1 MWRFKEIFLAAISLV
16 LVGCGGGASSS
27 TDTQDKI
34 IQTTNTASD
43 INSNGKV
50 GYYLD
55 SQVKGVTFEC
65 GKFIG
70 KTQSDGAFLFEDGK
84 DCKLKLSNVLI
95 KTIPSNKLFSGVTI
109 LEDNVNVARV
119 LQTMDLDNN
128 PNNGIDIEEGALS
141 CVKDKLPTTDE
152 ELSQLVECLN
162 SSNIPNFIKRN
173 SAVTLEEAKEHLEH
187 TRASL
192 IPVAKDITVTTDE
205 NSAVDINILAE
216 NPRYDM
222 LRYKIIRAPKYGK
235 LSGKAPNLVYTPNSS
250 FNGIDSFSYIAINS
264 KFSSNIATVTINVGN
279 SAGDIEISGDDALIV
294 YKTSKVS
301 ADKDLKTKD
310 VAQITRD
317 VYRKFKD
324 DFDFIF
330 IVSNSNRTNYTY
342 SGLYFGVKNDT
353 PNLGADEFDYTSYY
367 GSNGK
372 LQGVI
377 HFPSIKKLE
386 VGPKLHE
393 LLHRWANSI
402 IDVTINGQKT
412 RHWGY
417 NGFDKRGQLGGFEID
432 TLNIESGSLE
442 DGGEFSAELFG
453 SNANGGDSIP
463 YNSIELY
470 LMGLI
475 SADEVGDI
483 MLTQNASFDKIENN
497 RVYFKASK
505 IERVSFVDY
514 LKRVN
519 LPQRAKNT
527 KSSYKVLTVLL
538 TNSTPSTQEIE
549 KVKTIMQEFGKNG
562 PDSNSKIY
570 NLYEATNGKLHLE
583 LSNLSDSLK

>member
-16 LVGCGGGASSS
+16 LVGCGGGATSS

-34 IQTTNTASD
+34 VQSPTNSSD
-43 INSNGKV
+43 NI

-55 SQVKGVTFEC
+55 SQVKGITFKC
-65 GKFIG
+65 GKFTG
-70 KTQSDGAFLFEDGK
+70 KTQSDGVFLFEEGK
-84 DCKLKLSNVLI
+84 DCKFSLGDIEFKVISSNR
-95 KTIPSNKLFSGVTI
+95 LFSGVTI
-109 LEDNVNVARV
+109 LEDDINIARV

-128 PNNGIDIEEGALS
+128 PKNGIDIEEAELS
-141 CVKDKLPTTDE
+141 CLNNKLPISDE
-152 ELSQLVECLN
+152 EFDSLVDCLN
-162 SSNIPNFIKRN
+162 NSNIPNFVKRDL
-173 SAVTLEEAKEHLEH
+173 AVTAEEAKEHLDY
-187 TRASL
+187 TKSL
-192 IPVAKDITVTTDE
+192 LPIAKDITVNIE
-205 NSAVDINILAE
+205 NYSSVNINILAE
-216 NPRYDM
+216 DPKNDT
-222 LRYKIIRAPKYGK
+222 LTYKIVKAPKYGK
-235 LSGKAPNLVYTPNSS
+235 LSGTAPNLVYTPNSS
-250 FNGIDSFSYIAINS
+250 FNGIDSFSYVASSS
-264 KFSSNIATVTINVGN
+264 KFSSNVATVIIISDDFADITLNEESN
-279 SAGDIEISGDDALIV
+279 SVLI
-294 YKTSKVS
+294 YKTSKISAYADLTADDVS
-301 ADKDLKTKD
+301 
-310 VAQITRD
+310 QITTAI
-317 VYRKFKD
+317 YSKFKD

-330 IVSNSNRTNYTY
+330 IVSDANRTNYTY

-353 PNLGADEFDYTSYY
+353 LNLGADEFDYTSYY

-377 HFPSIKKLE
+377 HFPSIEKLE

-432 TLNIESGSLE
+432 TLNVESGSLE

-483 MLTQNASFDKIENN
+483 MLTQNASFDKIEEE